1 MSGGISFD
9 ADAFEV
15 SSELELWLGVDVE
28 DEVLGCSRAGPC
40 WTQENLECGTLLRLK
55 QEIPSTRSRS
65 VAVLESMERTTERFL
80 SPTAIEVKCAIA
92 TNPFKFRE

>member
-1 MSGGISFD
+1 MRRHASVGCSLEGSVSGGISFD

-55 QEIPSTRSRS
+55 QDEKI
-65 VAVLESMERTTERFL
+65 
-80 SPTAIEVKCAIA
+80 
-92 TNPFKFRE
+92 N